1 MQIAI
6 CIKPEER
13 ELIKE
18 AAKRERRTMSDF
30 IRLVVLDKIASNEK
44 TPNMTP

>member
-18 AAKRERRTMSDF
+18 AAKLKGALCPTLLGWWSWIKLHLMRKHQ
-30 IRLVVLDKIASNEK
+30 I
-44 TPNMTP
+44 